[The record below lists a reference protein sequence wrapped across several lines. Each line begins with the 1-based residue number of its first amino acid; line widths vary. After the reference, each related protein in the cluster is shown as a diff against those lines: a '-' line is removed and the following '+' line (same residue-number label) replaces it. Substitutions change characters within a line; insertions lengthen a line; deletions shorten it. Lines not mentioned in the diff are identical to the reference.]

1 MTRYRRRY
9 LTASDFSSYCK
20 ELNLELR
27 TLSQSS
33 SNAELEMYERDQIL
47 FPAAR
52 IVKADEYVVK
62 RYELDQKTET
72 HGTKIPEWYE
82 LERLLHRR
90 PILDNN
96 ANSELWHPFDW
107 EFERNNSFL
116 FRPKEQQFKPWGEYR
131 AKVKASEFGSMRKTA
146 EHYYHY
152 FQVHQIYAIQRRFPV
167 YAKQNW
173 LIENVNENLRDRA
186 KHLTPNKDSLSITL
200 EGHFDSFNALSFY
213 ITLYDNEQDRI
224 FENIPEQDGVKTLDN
239 QQYTHYTSQIK
250 AHAQFILGKFDLNT
264 DKLYEFLFY
273 LLKLHNEY
281 ERNEYLKLANELYI
295 DIQYLISFIQNIV
308 DLSINEIEKEVDQR
322 SHSYWTREFRHLDK
336 AVKLY
341 DYAKGTFERLLT
353 EYNAKF
359 PNLTISATDIE
370 NLIDFI
376 ETHGLFIIPYA
387 IFDMDE
393 ALNDSRP
400 FQSTSLYT
408 NLSNLTTGFENYLRE
423 IANIASQS
431 NIGNLHKIIAGM
443 FPWGNDFNTMHET
456 NITLYGKDDPFSYFP
471 YLEDV
476 YTDPNLDTNEALRTF
491 LIAYRTR
498 NMIAHNYT
506 LDHKLYYAWYS
517 VIYISVCQ
525 AILYA
530 WVNATNNGWV

>member
-9 LTASDFSSYCK
+9 LTISQFSSYCS
-20 ELNLELR
+20 ELNIG
-27 TLSQSS
+27 LSPF
-33 SNAELEMYERDQIL
+33 NRELEMYEKDGIL

-52 IVKADEYVVK
+52 IIKSDEYVIQ
-62 RYELDQKTET
+62 RFELDQAPET
-72 HGTKIPEWYE
+72 YGTNVPNWHE
-82 LERLLHRR
+82 LERLLYRR
-90 PILDNN
+90 PNLGNN
-96 ANSELWHPFDW
+96 TNSELWHSFDW
-107 EFERNNSFL
+107 EFEQKNRFL
-116 FRPKEQQFKPWGEYR
+116 FWPKEQQFKPWKEYR
-131 AKVKASEFGSMRKTA
+131 VKVRQDSGKDLFSKTA

-152 FQVHQIYAIQRRFPV
+152 FQVHQIYAIQKRFPV
-167 YAKQNW
+167 YAKHSW
-173 LIENVNENLRDRA
+173 LIENVNENLQDRA
-186 KHLTPNKDSLSITL
+186 KYLTPPKDSPSIPL
-200 EGHFDSFNALSFY
+200 GDHLDSFDALSFY
-213 ITLYDNEQDRI
+213 IILYENEQYRT
-224 FENIPEQDGVKTLDN
+224 FENIPEQDGIKTLDN
-239 QQYTHYTSQIK
+239 QQFAHYTSQLK
-250 AHAQFILGKFDLNT
+250 AHAQYVLCKFDLNM
-264 DKLYEFLFY
+264 DKLYEFMFY
-273 LLKLHNEY
+273 LLKLRNEY
-281 ERNEYLKLANELYI
+281 ERNEYLKLANELSI

-308 DLSINEIEKEVDQR
+308 DLSIDEIEKEVDQR

-341 DYAKGTFERLLT
+341 DYAKDTFERLLT

-431 NIGNLHKIIAGM
+431 NIGNLHQIIAGM
-443 FPWGNDFNTMHET
+443 FPWGNDFNTMHQT
-456 NITLYGKDDPFSYFP
+456 NITLYGKNDPFSYFP

-530 WVNATNNGWV
+530 WINATNNGWV